1 MRFFWPI
8 RERALSS
15 DSEASTA
22 SQSSLASD
30 ASFYSAAD
38 EAGSDWFDFRPISD
52 EAGVGV
58 HTFAPVSASTSA
70 ENGAVDAPR
79 AVPLLG
85 TGCDSAAAT
94 SGTCPGHAA
103 PIARQAHTRAEAS
116 GAQAEARPPRSLPR
130 RFATARLATD
140 PAGHPAG
147 LVGPE
152 HLGPTIPESLASQAV
167 QPVRPESAE
176 HTQASRLPLGAPPN
190 AGPGAAHTPPPGL
203 QARPMAGQGPRPAP
217 PPHSRAQDPPCEVA
231 PPGRAAGRLPDP
243 VAPGASLA
251 AATARALAVS
261 HWPWELAEDSS
272 DDEDGQDDPA
282 AAPEPRQD
290 PMRMLPRP
298 GRAGGMLHDDI
309 ALGAASARAQAAP
322 AGPHDLAGGPSATA
336 ATQQDRAA
344 PTRPVQVQEVLAPPG
359 RAGGMLPDS
368 VAVGSAPS
376 AIASSPAAAAAAAPA
391 TAAAAAH
398 VVCAAARADVEHN
411 GHARPPQELTS
422 SARLRVELLQG
433 GASSSSGSGTTPE
446 DDGNGDDAADSRL
459 VLSDDV
465 AVPMDVD
472 FGTRC
477 PVQLQQPLQP
487 PQSYASQQQP
497 AGSAR
502 DDGDDAFAG
511 RTRCCKRTRLTT
523 CPSAQAI
530 HGQRSPSLRPRRVRA
545 QRVAVRLHAV
555 RVHGGAASQH
565 SSATGTLGTDA
576 QPSST
581 SSRRAVR
588 AARPSTRGWL
598 RARHAPACAS
608 PSSTSIGNDSSTQE
622 HQATLTPEPTPPSL
636 QRLQAEPDLPPRHGA
651 RSVPPLASSTDV
663 DVADCRTGRWANSSR
678 GPLVTTPL
686 ADRLGETAHRRSLG
700 PPLPRTIVAPHCRAT

>member
-70 ENGAVDAPR
+70 ENRAADAPR

-167 QPVRPESAE
+167 QPLRPESAE

-190 AGPGAAHTPPPGL
+190 AGPGAAHTPPPDL

-282 AAPEPRQD
+282 AAPRPHED
-290 PMRMLPRP
+290 SASVLPRP
-298 GRAGGMLHDDI
+298 GRVGGTLHDDI
-309 ALGAASARAQAAP
+309 ALGAASALTQWIKFEVVRSSELYQIQLRCSSVRCFAAFTL
-322 AGPHDLAGGPSATA
+322 D
-336 ATQQDRAA
+336 
-344 PTRPVQVQEVLAPPG
+344 VLI
-359 RAGGMLPDS
+359 
-368 VAVGSAPS
+368 GSLS
-376 AIASSPAAAAAAAPA
+376 TIIRIVKREWSS
-391 TAAAAAH
+391 
-398 VVCAAARADVEHN
+398 
-411 GHARPPQELTS
+411 
-422 SARLRVELLQG
+422 
-433 GASSSSGSGTTPE
+433 
-446 DDGNGDDAADSRL
+446 
-459 VLSDDV
+459 
-465 AVPMDVD
+465 
-472 FGTRC
+472 
-477 PVQLQQPLQP
+477 
-487 PQSYASQQQP
+487 
-497 AGSAR
+497 
-502 DDGDDAFAG
+502 
-511 RTRCCKRTRLTT
+511 
-523 CPSAQAI
+523 I
-530 HGQRSPSLRPRRVRA
+530 
-545 QRVAVRLHAV
+545 
-555 RVHGGAASQH
+555 
-565 SSATGTLGTDA
+565 
-576 QPSST
+576 
-581 SSRRAVR
+581 
-588 AARPSTRGWL
+588 
-598 RARHAPACAS
+598 
-608 PSSTSIGNDSSTQE
+608 
-622 HQATLTPEPTPPSL
+622 
-636 QRLQAEPDLPPRHGA
+636 
-651 RSVPPLASSTDV
+651 
-663 DVADCRTGRWANSSR
+663 
-678 GPLVTTPL
+678 
-686 ADRLGETAHRRSLG
+686 
-700 PPLPRTIVAPHCRAT
+700 